1 MININLKP
9 GGKRPK
15 PRGDSMAGVRAR
27 LQGLRE
33 SVKQPGLVLAGGTW
47 VAVLL
52 IVGVLTV
59 TTRSRVSTLEQ
70 KFTESSDAYK
80 RYHNFV
86 SQKKTEGRARD
97 SILAQIGTI
106 SSVDQGRYVWPHILD
121 EIAASMPDNTWLTSV
136 SPVAVAPAQMY
147 DTDSTTA
154 AAVSILIAGQTNDL
168 QNYTAF
174 LRRLGESHWLTN
186 VVPVKTE
193 TIIDKSNR
201 PITQFTV
208 QATFARADSSRVQT
222 VPILES
228 VVR

>member
-9 GGKRPK
+9 GSRRQAPK
-15 PRGDSMAGVRAR
+15 GDAMASLRDR
-27 LQGLRE
+27 MQRLRE
-33 SVKQPGLVLAGGTW
+33 SVKQPGLLLAGGAW
-47 VAVLL
+47 LVV
-52 IVGVLTV
+52 IVVVGGLTLA
-59 TTRSRVSTLEQ
+59 TRSRTNTLEQ
-70 KFTESSDAYK
+70 KFTESTDTYK

-86 SQKKTEGRARD
+86 TQKKVAGRARD

-106 SSVDQGRYVWPHILD
+106 SAVDQDRFIWSHILD
-121 EIAASMPDNTWLTSV
+121 EVASSVPENTWLTSV
-136 SPVAVAPAQMY
+136 SPVVVAATQMY

-154 AAVSILIAGQTNDL
+154 PPVAILIAGQTNDL
-168 QNYTAF
+168 QNYTTL
-174 LRRLGESHWLTN
+174 LRRLAESHWLTN

-193 TIIDKSNR
+193 TVIDKNNR
-201 PITQFTV
+201 PITVFTV

>member
-15 PRGDSMAGVRAR
+15 PKGDPMAGVR
-27 LQGLRE
+27 QSMQSLRE

-47 VAVLL
+47 LAVLVV
-52 IVGVLTV
+52 VGGLTMS
-59 TTRSRVSTLEQ
+59 TRTRLANLET
-70 KFTESSDAYK
+70 KFTQSTDAYK

-86 SQKKTEGRARD
+86 VEKKREGKAKD

-106 SSVDQGRYVWPHILD
+106 SSVDQDRFVWPHILD
-121 EIAASMPDNTWLTSV
+121 EIASSMPDNTWLTSV
-136 SPVAVAPAQMY
+136 SPVNVPAAQMY

-154 AAVSILIAGQTNDL
+154 APVSILIAGQTNDL

-201 PITQFTV
+201 PITAFTL
-208 QATFARADSSRVQT
+208 QATFTRADSSRMQT